1 MDNKNIYRS
10 KSGQVKD
17 LAPGRYQ
24 PMIGTQNEHYFT
36 MVDHGIWMFQNGL
49 TSVSKWLVMIAMATD
64 HMSQSRI
71 RWWWKIKRFENR
83 STIIDDLKTMVP
95 CGFHTA
101 PCFSDFWSCFFV
113 KKNMSFKDVQNAPPR
128 DHQRDHQCAGHFSR
142 QWYTHHVQSCFIHFS
157 FKVCDFGVM

>member
-113 KKNMSFKDVQNAPPR
+113 KKKHVVQRCSKCTPQRPPER
-128 DHQRDHQCAGHFSR
+128 PPMCRALQPSVI
-142 QWYTHHVQSCFIHFS
+142 YSSCSIMFHTFL
-157 FKVCDFGVM
+157 V